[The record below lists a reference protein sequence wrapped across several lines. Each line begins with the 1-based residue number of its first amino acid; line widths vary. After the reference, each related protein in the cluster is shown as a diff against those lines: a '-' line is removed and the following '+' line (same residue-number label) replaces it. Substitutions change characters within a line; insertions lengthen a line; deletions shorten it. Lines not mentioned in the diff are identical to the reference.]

1 MIDVNIWM
9 SIHVVY
15 AYIHPMLKLIT
26 CVIFFAV
33 NEMKPY
39 ILSQFD
45 VPVVD

>member
-1 MIDVNIWM
+1 M

-15 AYIHPMLKLIT
+15 AFIDPMLKLIT

-39 ILSQFD
+39 ILSQFENFFYELSERKEN
-45 VPVVD
+45 